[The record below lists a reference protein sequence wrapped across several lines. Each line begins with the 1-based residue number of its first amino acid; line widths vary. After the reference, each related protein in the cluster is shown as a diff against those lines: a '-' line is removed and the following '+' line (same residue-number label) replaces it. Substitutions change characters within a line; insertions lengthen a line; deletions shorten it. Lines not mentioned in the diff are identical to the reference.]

1 MLRSITFGAAL
12 LAGLAAFVAPSSAQ
26 TYPSRAVK
34 IIVPFGPGGPADVY
48 ARLVG
53 QRLQEVFHQPFVVEN
68 KPGAGSVIGTAEAAK
83 APADGYTLL
92 MMSNTQTA
100 NESLVKRRP
109 YELMRDFTGVSPINY
124 SDLVIVVN
132 PSVPA
137 KTLKEFIAL
146 AKAKPGEIDYASSG
160 QGTPY
165 HMATEL
171 FRAMSGTDMAHIA
184 HRNSGDARN
193 NVVGGHVKMMM
204 DAVTTMAPMVQ
215 AGKVVALA
223 TTGPERSTVLPNV
236 PTAEEAGLPGYQA
249 SIWLGI
255 MAPAGT
261 PKEIVDTLNAEIVA
275 YLSQPALKADWAKT
289 GAIPMIMTPSQ
300 FDAFLKADIEKWR
313 GVVTKFNIT
322 AD

>member
-53 QRLQEVFHQPFVVEN
+53 QRLQEVFHQPFVIEN

-124 SDLVIVVN
+124 SDLVIVVGDVT
-132 PSVPA
+132 STLACSIAA
-137 KTLKEFIAL
+137 KKLQ
-146 AKAKPGEIDYASSG
+146 IDV
-160 QGTPY
+160 
-165 HMATEL
+165 
-171 FRAMSGTDMAHIA
+171 AH
-184 HRNSGDARN
+184 
-193 NVVGGHVKMMM
+193 VEGG
-204 DAVTTMAPMVQ
+204 
-215 AGKVVALA
+215 
-223 TTGPERSTVLPNV
+223 
-236 PTAEEAGLPGYQA
+236 
-249 SIWLGI
+249 
-255 MAPAGT
+255 
-261 PKEIVDTLNAEIVA
+261 
-275 YLSQPALKADWAKT
+275 
-289 GAIPMIMTPSQ
+289 
-300 FDAFLKADIEKWR
+300 
-313 GVVTKFNIT
+313 
-322 AD
+322 